1 MWSADFSP
9 DGQRIVT
16 ASQDGKAIVWQLA
29 DNGEYEYLTE
39 FAQHRGPVYDG
50 RFSPDGRRIAT
61 AGYDR
66 RVLLWNP
73 DEVHPVEVGRRL
85 DGQPDLPAP
94 FVELGAHAGPVRS
107 LSFDPNGTTLAS
119 GGEDNVI
126 RLWDLSTAGRSME
139 LRGHASH
146 VRDCT
151 YSADGNWLLS
161 AGRDEVIK
169 LWQPNDYAEQVVLS
183 DPDSGDAVLAA
194 HFSRDGKQIVTAS
207 RDRTA
212 SLWDVANRSLVKRF
226 AEGHEFLASSAT
238 FFADGSRL
246 ATGAGDGTILVWDV
260 ATGTQLLELKQTG
273 YTAALAVSPDGQWI
287 VSGSDGNEA
296 KVWNAETGELVN
308 SLLGS

>member
-1 MWSADFSP
+1 MERGSCLRDMTTQRRIWDLTSDEVAQTLNLHNWWVWSADFSP

-29 DNGEYEYLTE
+29 DDGEYEYLTE

-50 RFSPDGRRIAT
+50 QFSPDGRQVAT

-73 DEVHPVEVGRRL
+73 DEVFPVEVGRRL

-94 FVELGAHAGPVRS
+94 FLELGAHTGPVRA
-107 LSFDPNGTTLAS
+107 LSFDPNGATLAS

-169 LWQPNDYAEQVVLS
+169 LWQPNDYAEQVVFS
-183 DPDSGDAVLAA
+183 DAREWRRCTRGP
-194 HFSRDGKQIVTAS
+194 
-207 RDRTA
+207 
-212 SLWDVANRSLVKRF
+212 
-226 AEGHEFLASSAT
+226 
-238 FFADGSRL
+238 
-246 ATGAGDGTILVWDV
+246 
-260 ATGTQLLELKQTG
+260 LLT
-273 YTAALAVSPDGQWI
+273 
-287 VSGSDGNEA
+287 
-296 KVWNAETGELVN
+296 
-308 SLLGS
+308 